1 MPGRRRAVIIPDMPS
16 LTPALCFIAA
26 LALACPAV
34 HAAQVQGP
42 DAHAADLQPR
52 AYPWLMSRAT
62 LVLAGT
68 VENVS
73 GGLFGAGR
81 TATIRVDGLIKGRWN
96 RRDIQV
102 SWNDKDFEET
112 GYRRDARVVVFGVM
126 RKDSTFAQASP
137 GISCW
142 PVEKVEIKGKPA
154 RAVEYAY
161 PLDLLSGV
169 PTGVLK
175 TTESVEQSK
184 NFRMAQRKQWILID
198 HLLPPVRPFVLP
210 KPPPP
215 RKPAAE
221 RGAAKRGAAKRGAAE
236 RGAAK
241 RAAKPARKHGKPA
254 SAR

>member
-1 MPGRRRAVIIPDMPS
+1 MPS

-184 NFRMAQRKQWILID
+184 NFRMAQASASPQTGRETRGRGARGRETRRQTGAKARKTGLREVNPGLRI
-198 HLLPPVRPFVLP
+198 PST
-210 KPPPP
+210 PPP
-215 RKPAAE
+215 RKVF
-221 RGAAKRGAAKRGAAE
+221 
-236 RGAAK
+236 
-241 RAAKPARKHGKPA
+241 
-254 SAR
+254 SA